1 MRTDQF
7 LNKKPV
13 FNGILIGLVVMLA
26 LFSSCKTN
34 LDKGL
39 YQTTAELMIDE
50 YLESEEELSLFL
62 NIIDI
67 ADLRGMVHAYG
78 TYTCFAPTNRAVS
91 EYLEDKNLDL
101 ATLSQAEAAYMVKY
115 HFISDTLSTADFVES
130 RLSAANMNNQFLTT
144 KTVMDEEGNIQIIVN
159 RKAKILEANIRLG
172 NGLVHVVDHFLSLPT
187 QSVEESLE
195 AMPDS
200 VFSTMKFF
208 VSKLKTDYNI
218 KIDDFLKDTAY
229 ITLLVQTNAAFEKA
243 EIADIA
249 GLLARLKENDLKSE
263 FTDRQLLSNWLGY
276 HCLPGRIY
284 IADVLLST
292 TLNTSV
298 KGQPI
303 TITLVDEHLYLNRF
317 KTERI
322 DEDGIFMDRQGVYV
336 DYNCSNGVVQT
347 IDDMLEII
355 QRSAYRVYWDMGD
368 QPEIKALK
376 GYRKAGTKVTYLPGE
391 LSMMTWGGSNNPTVT
406 YSAWGLPDIN
416 GAYDQKSQYVYNDY
430 LTFRVCTRVMQWLEI
445 KTPVLVAGKYH
456 VWVCW
461 RRMNP
466 CKFRTTFK
474 QEGEEDQVFPAVVD
488 LQDYMPVELD
498 DDQLEAKGW
507 KQYNAKFRISVFN
520 SKNVAT
526 IDVKTTG
533 SHILRFDALVGS
545 KDVGNNW
552 DMIQFIP
559 INDDQV
565 WPMIAMDGTLVAKGT
580 PDCQIFPEDGSN
592 CPVEEEEE

>member
-1 MRTDQF
+1 MKTVH
-7 LNKKPV
+7 L
-13 FNGILIGLVVMLA
+13 FNIKAVLRAILICLIMLPA

-39 YQTTAELMIDE
+39 YQTSAELMIDE
-50 YLESEEELSLFL
+50 YLESKEDLSLFL
-62 NIIDI
+62 NVVDI

-78 TYTCFAPTNRAVS
+78 TYTCFAPTNQAVS
-91 EYLEDKNLDL
+91 AYLDANGLDL

-115 HFISDTLSTADFVES
+115 HFVSDTLSTADFVES

-144 KTVMDEEGNIQIIVN
+144 KTVMDDEGNIQIIVN
-159 RKAKILEANIRLG
+159 RKAKILESNIRLG
-172 NGLVHVVDHFLSLPT
+172 NGLVHVVDHFLSLPEY
-187 QSVEESLE
+187 SVEESLM

-200 VFSTMKFF
+200 VFSTMKSF
-208 VSKLKTDYNI
+208 VSTLKTDYNI
-218 KIDDFLKDTAY
+218 KIDDFLQDTAC

-243 EIADIA
+243 EIANITD
-249 GLLARLKENDLKSE
+249 LLASLKENDLKSE
-263 FTDRQLLSNWLGY
+263 FTDKQLLSNWLGY

-292 TLNTSV
+292 TLTTSV

-303 TITLVDEHLYLNRF
+303 TVSLIEEHLYLNRF

-322 DEDGIFMDRQGVYV
+322 DEDGIFVDRQGVYV

-347 IDDMLEII
+347 INDMLEII
-355 QRSAYRVYWDMGD
+355 QRAAYRVYWDMGD
-368 QPEIKALK
+368 QPEMKALK
-376 GYRKAGTKVTYLPGE
+376 GYRKAGTSVTYMPGE
-391 LSMMTWGGSNNPTVT
+391 LSMMTWGGTNNPTVT

-430 LTFRVCTRVMQWLEI
+430 LTFRVGARVMQWLEI
-445 KTPVLVAGKYH
+445 KTPVLVAGKYQ
-456 VWVCW
+456 VWICW

-474 QEGEEDQVFPAVVD
+474 QEGEEDQVFPAVVN
-488 LQDYMPVELD
+488 LEDYMPVELD

-520 SKNVAT
+520 SKNIAT

-533 SHILRFDALVGS
+533 SHILRFDALIDS
-545 KDVGNNW
+545 KGDGNNW

-565 WPMIAMDGTLVAKGT
+565 WPMVAMDGTLVPKGT
-580 PDCQIFPEDGSN
+580 PDCQIFPEDGST
-592 CPVEEEEE
+592 CPVEETE

>member
-13 FNGILIGLVVMLA
+13 FNGILICLIVMLSI
-26 LFSSCKTN
+26 FSSCKTN

-39 YQTTAELMIDE
+39 YQTSAELMIDE
-50 YLESEEELSLFL
+50 YLESEDDLSLFL
-62 NIIDI
+62 NIVDI

-78 TYTCFAPTNRAVS
+78 TYTCFAPTNQAVNAYF
-91 EYLEDKNLDL
+91 EANGLDL
-101 ATLSQAEAAYMVKY
+101 ASLSQADAAYMVKY
-115 HFISDTLSTADFVES
+115 HFVSDTLSTADFVES
-130 RLSAANMNNQFLTT
+130 RLNAANMNNQFLTT
-144 KTVMDEEGNIQIIVN
+144 KTELDDEGNVQIIVN
-159 RKAKILEANIRLG
+159 RKAKILVSNVRLG
-172 NGLVHVVDHFLSLPT
+172 NGLVHVVDHFLSLPEN
-187 QSVEESLE
+187 SVEESLM

-200 VFSTMKFF
+200 VFSTMKSF

-218 KIDDFLKDTAY
+218 KIDDYLQDTAY

-243 EIADIA
+243 EIANITD
-249 GLLARLKENDLKSE
+249 LLARLKENDLKSE
-263 FTDRQLLSNWLGY
+263 FSDQQLLSNWLGY

-292 TLNTSV
+292 TLTTSV

-303 TITLVDEHLYLNRF
+303 TVSLVDEHVYLNRF

-322 DEDGIFMDRQGVYV
+322 DEDGIFLDRQGNYV

-347 IDDMLEII
+347 VDDMLEII
-355 QRSAYRVYWDMGD
+355 QRAAYRVYWDMGD

-376 GYRKAGTKVTYLPGE
+376 GYRKAGTSVTYQPGE
-391 LSMMTWGGSNNPTVT
+391 LSMMNWGGTTNPTVT

-430 LTFRVCTRVMQWLEI
+430 LTFRVCARVMQWLEI

-456 VWVCW
+456 VWICW

-498 DDQLEAKGW
+498 DDQLEAKAW

-520 SKNVAT
+520 SKNIAT

-533 SHILRFDALVGS
+533 SHILRFDALIDS

-565 WPMIAMDGTLVAKGT
+565 WPMIAMDGTLVPKGT

-592 CPVEEEEE
+592 CPVEETEE